1 MSRNHFDKLLLEWP
15 NPRPHGGWDQLAAKI
30 SDRIERGEN
39 GTTFSELSDE
49 KIVASPIGQNRD
61 RGHNSQAFRVDGDT
75 ESALEE
81 SPMTTSSDQRQRDRQ
96 SLKDLAKLATSS
108 NAQLPS
114 THDLSADDS
123 GMVDLKTVAQL
134 TGMLGGDVA
143 KPVAPFAPPPSSS
156 SLAFVRTESVPPAPS
171 TQPLAATPAPASVQN
186 FAQSIVASAPP
197 INHTPTLISQ
207 QSPEQHAAIAYAA
220 TVPQPAYT
228 APAAPVTASSIA
240 PIAIAP
246 AEHETITLDASEV
259 EEIRSSKKG
268 IVIVLASLVAAAALA
283 AGGAI
288 FVSKIHHAPVAQ
300 KAPVVETTPVVNAV
314 QAPVVET
321 APVAAAA
328 IVPAAPAADD
338 LTFAPADPNPAL
350 DLSSLPVA
358 NAKGA
363 KTAPVAAKA
372 ITAKPAKAEIAKAE
386 PKPEP
391 KVDVKPAEPPPAPE
405 PPKVAKASGKP
416 DSLTD
421 AMRTA
426 AGPIEAS
433 KAASTESGPAFAAG
447 TVPQKPSQGALT
459 SALGAVLP
467 SARSCLSPDDA
478 VAKATIVFNS
488 VGKVDTVSV
497 HGGPAGK
504 GECIKTALLKAKI
517 QPFMDPN
524 YTANITVRP

>member
-1 MSRNHFDKLLLEWP
+1 
-15 NPRPHGGWDQLAAKI
+15 
-30 SDRIERGEN
+30 
-39 GTTFSELSDE
+39 
-49 KIVASPIGQNRD
+49 
-61 RGHNSQAFRVDGDT
+61 
-75 ESALEE
+75 
-81 SPMTTSSDQRQRDRQ
+81 MTTSSDQRQRDRQ

-114 THDLSADDS
+114 TNDLSADDS
-123 GMVDLKTVAQL
+123 GMVDLKTVARL
-134 TGMLGGDVA
+134 SGMLGGDVA
-143 KPVAPFAPPPSSS
+143 KPVAPFAPPPSSG
-156 SLAFVRTESVPPAPS
+156 SLAFVRTESVPPAPA
-171 TQPLAATPAPASVQN
+171 TQPLVATPAPASVQN
-186 FAQSIVASAPP
+186 FAQSIVANAPP
-197 INHTPTLISQ
+197 VNHTPTLISQ
-207 QSPEQHAAIAYAA
+207 QSPAQHAAIAYAA
-220 TVPQPAYT
+220 TVPQAAYVAPI
-228 APAAPVTASSIA
+228 APAAPIAA
-240 PIAIAP
+240 PIAI
-246 AEHETITLDASEV
+246 EQETITVDASEV

-268 IVIVLASLVAAAALA
+268 VVIVLASLVAAAALA
-283 AGGAI
+283 AGGAL
-288 FVSKIHHAPVAQ
+288 VVNKIHRAPVAVAQ

-314 QAPVVET
+314 KAPVVET
-321 APVAAAA
+321 APIAAAA
-328 IVPAAPAADD
+328 APEPPAAED

-363 KTAPVAAKA
+363 KTAPAKVA
-372 ITAKPAKAEIAKAE
+372 AKPAKAEIAKAAE

-391 KVDVKPAEPPPAPE
+391 KIEAKPAEPPPAPE
-405 PPKVAKASGKP
+405 PPKVAKASGKG

-426 AGPIEAS
+426 AGPIETS
-433 KAASTESGPAFAAG
+433 KAAVVESGPAFAAG
-447 TVPQKPSQGALT
+447 SVPQKPSQGALT

-488 VGKVDTVSV
+488 VGKVDSVSV

-517 QPFMDPN
+517 QPFMDPT